1 MYGVVGYLD
10 RGGDGFA
17 PIGQIALKMLRS
29 LSPHAPDSTGAALFT
44 QQTRGQVLVAVKIEG
59 DDVRALSGRVVRRVG
74 RKANVVKSRM
84 VGHTLQLV
92 LDAVDD
98 VRSVVDVAESVS
110 EIGGVECF
118 SVGRRLSII
127 KDVGSIDHLEE
138 EFALSAIR
146 GTHMIGQARMA
157 TESRVDASHAQ
168 PFWARPRPDVAVAHT
183 GQVTNYHKLRRKY
196 EAQGQCFYTT
206 NDAEVIGTFLA
217 LEMENGASLA
227 DAMRTS
233 LDVLDG
239 TFAYVAA
246 TEKEL
251 GAAKDFMGA
260 RPLVIAETDE
270 FVVVSS
276 EAAAICGGLEQE
288 LVTWEPDAKEV
299 RVWATRTPVAA
310 DVLDHDA
317 LP

>member
-10 RGGDGFA
+10 RAGEGYA
-17 PIGQIALKMLRS
+17 PIGRIALRMLRS
-29 LSPHAPDSTGAALFT
+29 LSPHAPDSTGAAFFMPEV
-44 QQTRGQVLVAVKIEG
+44 RGQVLVVVKIEG
-59 DDVRALSGRVVRRVG
+59 DDVRTLSGRVVRRVG

-84 VGHTLQLV
+84 VGHTLSLV
-92 LDAVDD
+92 LNTVED
-98 VRSVVDVAESVS
+98 VHGVVDVVESVS

-127 KDVGSIDHLEE
+127 KDVGSIDNLEE
-138 EFALSAIR
+138 QYALSAIR
-146 GTHMIGQARMA
+146 GTHMIGQARLA
-157 TESRVDASHAQ
+157 TESRVDMSHSQ
-168 PFWARPRPDVAVAHT
+168 PFWARPRPDVAVAHA
-183 GQVTNYHKLRRKY
+183 GQITNYHKLRRKY
-196 EAQGQCFYTT
+196 ESHGQRFFTT
-206 NDAEVIGTFLA
+206 NDAELIGTFLA
-217 LEMENGASLA
+217 MEMEQGASLE
-227 DAMRTS
+227 DAMRAS
-233 LDVLDG
+233 LDALDG
-239 TFAYVAA
+239 TYAYVVA

-276 EAAAICGGLEQE
+276 EAAAVCEGLEQD

-299 RVWATRTPVAA
+299 HVWTTRSPLTA
-310 DVLDHDA
+310 DHSEQTT

>member
-10 RGGDGFA
+10 RAGEGYA
-17 PIGQIALKMLRS
+17 PIGRIALRMLRS
-29 LSPHAPDSTGAALFT
+29 LSPHAPDSTGAAFFMPEV
-44 QQTRGQVLVAVKIEG
+44 RGQVLVVVKIEG
-59 DDVRALSGRVVRRVG
+59 DDVRTLSGRVVRRVG

-84 VGHTLQLV
+84 VGHTLSLV
-92 LDAVDD
+92 LNTVED
-98 VRSVVDVAESVS
+98 VYGVVDVVESVS

-138 EFALSAIR
+138 QYALSTIR
-146 GTHMIGQARMA
+146 GTHMIGQARLA
-157 TESRVDASHAQ
+157 TESRVDMSHSQ
-168 PFWARPRPDVAVAHT
+168 PFWARPRPDVAVAHA
-183 GQVTNYHKLRRKY
+183 GQITNYHKLRRKY
-196 EAQGQCFYTT
+196 ESHGQRFFTT
-206 NDAEVIGTFLA
+206 NDAELIGTFLA
-217 LEMENGASLA
+217 MEMEQGASLE
-227 DAMRTS
+227 DAMRAS
-233 LDVLDG
+233 LDALDG
-239 TFAYVAA
+239 TYAYVVA

-276 EAAAICGGLEQE
+276 EAAAVCEGLEQD

-299 RVWATRTPVAA
+299 HVWTIRSPLTV
-310 DVLDHDA
+310 DHSEQTTS
-317 LP
+317 P

>member
-10 RGGDGFA
+10 RAGEGYA
-17 PIGQIALKMLRS
+17 PIGRIALKMLRS
-29 LSPHAPDSTGAALFT
+29 LSPYAPDSTGAALFVPGT
-44 QQTRGQVLVAVKIEG
+44 HGQVRVAVKIEG
-59 DDVRALSGRVVRRVG
+59 DDVRTLSGRVVRRVG
-74 RKANVVKSRM
+74 RKAHVVKSRM

-92 LDAVDD
+92 LD
-98 VRSVVDVAESVS
+98 SVEDLYAIVDVIESVS
-110 EIGGVECF
+110 EIGDVECF
-118 SVGRRLSII
+118 SVGQHLSII

-138 EFALSAIR
+138 EYELSAIR
-146 GTHMIGQARMA
+146 GTHMIGQARLA
-157 TESRVDASHAQ
+157 TESRVDMSHSQ

-183 GQVTNYHKLRRKY
+183 GQITNYHKLRRKY
-196 EAQGQCFYTT
+196 EAQGQRFFTT
-206 NDAEVIGTFLA
+206 NDAEIVGTFLA
-217 LEMENGASLA
+217 MELEQGASLEN
-227 DAMRTS
+227 AMRAS

-239 TFAYVAA
+239 TYAYVVA

-276 EAAAICGGLEQE
+276 EAAAVCEGLEQD

-299 RVWATRTPVAA
+299 HVWTTRSPSAV
-310 DVLDHDA
+310 DSSE
-317 LP
+317 

>member
-10 RGGDGFA
+10 RAGEGYA
-17 PIGQIALKMLRS
+17 PIGRIALRMLRS
-29 LSPHAPDSTGAALFT
+29 LSPHAPDSTGAAFFMPEV
-44 QQTRGQVLVAVKIEG
+44 RGQVLVVVKIEG
-59 DDVRALSGRVVRRVG
+59 DDVRMLSGRVVRRVG

-84 VGHTLQLV
+84 VGHTLSLV
-92 LDAVDD
+92 LNTVED
-98 VRSVVDVAESVS
+98 VYGVVDVVESVS

-138 EFALSAIR
+138 QYALSAIR
-146 GTHMIGQARMA
+146 GTHMIGQARLA
-157 TESRVDASHAQ
+157 TESRVDMSHSQ
-168 PFWARPRPDVAVAHT
+168 PFWARPRPDVAVAHA
-183 GQVTNYHKLRRKY
+183 GQITNYHKLRRKY
-196 EAQGQCFYTT
+196 ESHGQRFFTT
-206 NDAEVIGTFLA
+206 NDAELIGTFLA
-217 LEMENGASLA
+217 MEMEQGASLE
-227 DAMRTS
+227 DAMRAS
-233 LDVLDG
+233 LDALDG
-239 TFAYVAA
+239 TYAYVVA

-276 EAAAICGGLEQE
+276 EAAAVCEGLEQD

-299 RVWATRTPVAA
+299 HVWTTRSPLTV
-310 DVLDHDA
+310 DHSEHTT

>member
-10 RGGDGFA
+10 RAGDGFA
-17 PIGQIALKMLRS
+17 PIGRIALKMLRS
-29 LSPHAPDSTGAALFT
+29 LSPQAPDSTGAALFSP
-44 QQTRGQVLVAVKIEG
+44 QTRGQALVAVKIEG

-92 LDAVDD
+92 LDAVED
-98 VRSVVDVAESVS
+98 VRGVVDVAESVS
-110 EIGGVECF
+110 EIDGVECF
-118 SVGRRLSII
+118 SVGRCLSVI

-157 TESRVDASHAQ
+157 TESRVDASHSQ

-183 GQVTNYHKLRRKY
+183 GQVTNYHKLRRKF
-196 EAQGQCFYTT
+196 EAQGQTFFTT

-217 LEMENGASLA
+217 MEMENGASLV

-239 TFAYVAA
+239 TYSYVAA

-299 RVWATRTPVAA
+299 HVWATRTPMAA
-310 DVLDHDA
+310 EVPDQTA

>member
-10 RGGDGFA
+10 RAGEGYA
-17 PIGQIALKMLRS
+17 PIGRIALRMLRS
-29 LSPHAPDSTGAALFT
+29 LSPHAPDSTGAAFFMPEV
-44 QQTRGQVLVAVKIEG
+44 RGQVLVVVKIEG
-59 DDVRALSGRVVRRVG
+59 DDVRTLSGRVVRRVG

-84 VGHTLQLV
+84 VGHTLSLV
-92 LDAVDD
+92 LNTVED
-98 VRSVVDVAESVS
+98 VYGVVDVVESVS

-138 EFALSAIR
+138 QYALSAIR
-146 GTHMIGQARMA
+146 GTHMIGQARLA
-157 TESRVDASHAQ
+157 TESRVDMSHSQ
-168 PFWARPRPDVAVAHT
+168 PFWARPRPDVAVAHA
-183 GQVTNYHKLRRKY
+183 GQITNYHKLRRKY
-196 EAQGQCFYTT
+196 ESHGQRFFTT
-206 NDAEVIGTFLA
+206 NDAELIGTFLA
-217 LEMENGASLA
+217 MEMEQGASLE
-227 DAMRTS
+227 DAMRAS
-233 LDVLDG
+233 LDALDG
-239 TFAYVAA
+239 TYAYVVA

-276 EAAAICGGLEQE
+276 EAAAVCEGLEQD

-299 RVWATRTPVAA
+299 HVWTIRSPLTV
-310 DVLDHDA
+310 DHSEQTT

>member
-10 RGGDGFA
+10 RAGEGYA
-17 PIGQIALKMLRS
+17 PIGRIALRMLRS
-29 LSPHAPDSTGAALFT
+29 LSPHAPDSTGAAFFMPEV
-44 QQTRGQVLVAVKIEG
+44 RGQVLVVVKIEG
-59 DDVRALSGRVVRRVG
+59 DDVRTLGGRVVRRVG

-84 VGHTLQLV
+84 VGHTLSLV
-92 LDAVDD
+92 LNTVED
-98 VRSVVDVAESVS
+98 VYGVVDVVESVS

-118 SVGRRLSII
+118 SVGRRLSIF

-138 EFALSAIR
+138 QYALSTIR
-146 GTHMIGQARMA
+146 GTHMIGQARLA
-157 TESRVDASHAQ
+157 TESRVDMSHSQ
-168 PFWARPRPDVAVAHT
+168 PFWARPRPDVAVAHA
-183 GQVTNYHKLRRKY
+183 GQITNYHKLRRKY
-196 EAQGQCFYTT
+196 ESHGQRFFTT
-206 NDAEVIGTFLA
+206 NDAELIGTFLA
-217 LEMENGASLA
+217 MEMEQGASLE
-227 DAMRTS
+227 DAMRAS
-233 LDVLDG
+233 LDALDG
-239 TFAYVAA
+239 TYAYVVA

-276 EAAAICGGLEQE
+276 EAAAVCEGLEQD

-299 RVWATRTPVAA
+299 HVWTIRSPLTV
-310 DVLDHDA
+310 DHSEQTT

>member
-1 MYGVVGYLD
+1 MYGVVGYLE
-10 RGGDGFA
+10 RAGDGYA
-17 PIGQIALKMLRS
+17 PIGSIALKMLRS
-29 LSPHAPDSTGAALFT
+29 LSPFAPDSTGAAFFMPET
-44 QQTRGQVLVAVKIEG
+44 YGQVLVAMKIEG
-59 DDVRALSGRVVRRVG
+59 DDVRTLSGRVVRRVG

-92 LDAVDD
+92 LGAVED
-98 VRSVVDVAESVS
+98 VSGVVDVAESVS

-118 SVGRRLSII
+118 SVGRRLSIM

-138 EFALSAIR
+138 EYAFSTIR
-146 GTHMIGQARMA
+146 GTHMIGQARLA
-157 TESRVDASHAQ
+157 TESRVDASHSQ

-183 GQVTNYHKLRRKY
+183 GQITNYHKLRRRY
-196 EAQGQCFYTT
+196 EAQGQRFFTT

-217 LEMENGASLA
+217 LEMEQGASLEE
-227 DAMRTS
+227 AMRAS

-239 TFAYVAA
+239 TYAFVAA
-246 TEKEL
+246 TDKEL

-276 EAAAICGGLEQE
+276 EAAAICEGLEQE

-299 RVWATRTPVAA
+299 HVWSTRTPVPLNSPEPTAM
-310 DVLDHDA
+310 
-317 LP
+317 P

>member
-1 MYGVVGYLD
+1 MYGVVGYLN
-10 RGGDGFA
+10 RAGDGFA
-17 PIGQIALKMLRS
+17 PIGSIALKMLRS
-29 LSPHAPDSTGAALFT
+29 LSPYAPDSTGAAFFVP
-44 QQTRGQVLVAVKIEG
+44 QTRGQVLVAVKIEG
-59 DDVRALSGRVVRRVG
+59 DDVRTLSGRVVRRVG
-74 RKANVVKSRM
+74 RKANVLKSRM

-92 LDAVDD
+92 LDTVED
-98 VRSVVDVAESVS
+98 VFGVVSVAESVC

-138 EFALSAIR
+138 EYTISEIR

-157 TESRVDASHAQ
+157 TESRVDASHSQ
-168 PFWARPRPDVAVAHT
+168 PFWARPRPDMAVAHT
-183 GQVTNYHKLRRKY
+183 GQITNYHKLRRKY
-196 EAQGQCFYTT
+196 EAQGQRFLTT
-206 NDAEVIGTFLA
+206 NDAEIIGAFLA
-217 LEMENGASLA
+217 MEMERGATLE
-227 DAMRTS
+227 DAMRAS

-239 TFAYVAA
+239 TYAYVAA
-246 TEKEL
+246 TENEL

-276 EAAAICGGLEQE
+276 EAAAVCEGLEQD

-299 RVWATRTPVAA
+299 HVWATRTSSATDTHEQA
-310 DVLDHDA
+310 T

>member
-10 RGGDGFA
+10 RAGEGYA
-17 PIGQIALKMLRS
+17 PIGRIALRMLRS
-29 LSPHAPDSTGAALFT
+29 LSPHAPDSTGAAFFMPEV
-44 QQTRGQVLVAVKIEG
+44 RGQVLVVVKIEG
-59 DDVRALSGRVVRRVG
+59 DDVRMLSGRVVRRVG

-84 VGHTLQLV
+84 VGHTLSLV
-92 LDAVDD
+92 LNTVED
-98 VRSVVDVAESVS
+98 VYGVVDVVESVS

-138 EFALSAIR
+138 QYALSAIR
-146 GTHMIGQARMA
+146 GTHMIGQARLA
-157 TESRVDASHAQ
+157 TESRVDMSHSQ
-168 PFWARPRPDVAVAHT
+168 PFWARPRPDVAVAHA
-183 GQVTNYHKLRRKY
+183 GQITNYHKLRRKY
-196 EAQGQCFYTT
+196 ESHGQRFFTT
-206 NDAEVIGTFLA
+206 NDAELIGTFLA
-217 LEMENGASLA
+217 MEMEQGASLE
-227 DAMRTS
+227 DAMRAS
-233 LDVLDG
+233 LDALDG
-239 TFAYVAA
+239 TYAYVVA

-276 EAAAICGGLEQE
+276 EAAAVCEGLEQD

-299 RVWATRTPVAA
+299 HVWTTRSPLTA
-310 DVLDHDA
+310 DHSEQTTS
-317 LP
+317 P

>member
-10 RGGDGFA
+10 RAGEGYA
-17 PIGQIALKMLRS
+17 PIGRIALKMLRS
-29 LSPHAPDSTGAALFT
+29 LSPYAPDSTGAALFVPGT
-44 QQTRGQVLVAVKIEG
+44 HGQVLVAVKIEG
-59 DDVRALSGRVVRRVG
+59 DDVRTLSGRVVRRVG

-92 LDAVDD
+92 LD
-98 VRSVVDVAESVS
+98 SVEDLYAIVDVIESVS
-110 EIGGVECF
+110 ETGDVECF
-118 SVGRRLSII
+118 SVGQRLSII

-138 EFALSAIR
+138 EYELSAIR
-146 GTHMIGQARMA
+146 GTHMIGQARLA
-157 TESRVDASHAQ
+157 TESRVDMSHSQ

-183 GQVTNYHKLRRKY
+183 GQITNYHKLRRKY
-196 EAQGQCFYTT
+196 EAQGQRFFTT
-206 NDAEVIGTFLA
+206 NDAEIIGTFLA
-217 LEMENGASLA
+217 MELEQGASLEN
-227 DAMRTS
+227 AMRAS

-239 TFAYVAA
+239 TYAYVVA

-276 EAAAICGGLEQE
+276 EAAAVCEGLEQD

-299 RVWATRTPVAA
+299 HVWTTRSRSTVDSSEQAT
-310 DVLDHDA
+310 

>member
-10 RGGDGFA
+10 RAGEGYA
-17 PIGQIALKMLRS
+17 PIGRIALRMLRS
-29 LSPHAPDSTGAALFT
+29 LSPHAPDSTGAAFFMPEV
-44 QQTRGQVLVAVKIEG
+44 RGQVLVVVKIEG
-59 DDVRALSGRVVRRVG
+59 DDVRTLSGRVVRRVG

-84 VGHTLQLV
+84 VGHTLSLV
-92 LDAVDD
+92 LNAVED
-98 VRSVVDVAESVS
+98 VYGVVDVVESVS

-138 EFALSAIR
+138 QYALSTIR
-146 GTHMIGQARMA
+146 GTHMIGQARLA
-157 TESRVDASHAQ
+157 TESRVDMSHSQ
-168 PFWARPRPDVAVAHT
+168 PFWARPRPDVAVAHA
-183 GQVTNYHKLRRKY
+183 GQITNYHKLRRKY
-196 EAQGQCFYTT
+196 ESHGQRFFTT
-206 NDAEVIGTFLA
+206 NDAELIGTFLA
-217 LEMENGASLA
+217 MEMEQGASLEN
-227 DAMRTS
+227 AMRAS
-233 LDVLDG
+233 LDALDG
-239 TFAYVAA
+239 TYAYVVA

-276 EAAAICGGLEQE
+276 EAAAVCEGLEQD

-299 RVWATRTPVAA
+299 HVWTIRSPLTV
-310 DVLDHDA
+310 DHSEQTTS
-317 LP
+317 P